1 MRRSARAFIVVCALS
16 GCAVGPD
23 YLRPDAAVSNAY
35 KEATG

>member
-1 MRRSARAFIVVCALS
+1 MRRGAAVILALALAA
-16 GCAVGPD
+16 CAVGPD